1 MRFTPLP
8 TSSRSIIVTYPHA
21 VVGEFILSGRLTT
34 AAPPTNITAMDS
46 GKYNATNNLTATL
59 HSSTATTAAAAAS
72 RLDDFN
78 RQHLHGG
85 GFAGGGFTFTNAEG
99 ATTLGSTTIKYGY
112 ALSPPCARS
121 RPASFV

>member
-46 GKYNATNNLTATL
+46 GKYNATNNLTAIL
-59 HSSTATTAAAAAS
+59 HSSTATAAAAS